1 MPLTHGHS
9 VKTSVS
15 RTPDITNS
23 TVKKTTDFSPVS
35 SLILRYKDGAGNTT
49 EENSI
54 VFSLI
59 RMR

>member
-1 MPLTHGHS
+1 MLTLPFSHLSLSAVLSNPSIYSGH
-9 VKTSVS
+9 
-15 RTPDITNS
+15 IY
-23 TVKKTTDFSPVS
+23 
-35 SLILRYKDGAGNTT
+35 RYGNGAGNTV